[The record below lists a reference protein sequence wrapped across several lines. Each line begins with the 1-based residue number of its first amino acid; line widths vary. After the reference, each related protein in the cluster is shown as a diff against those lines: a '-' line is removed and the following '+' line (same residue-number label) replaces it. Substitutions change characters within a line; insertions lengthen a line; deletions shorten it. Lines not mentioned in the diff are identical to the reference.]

1 MSRLL
6 LPLLLVLFFA
16 GCATTPPLPQ
26 PDDAEQAWQAHRQ
39 QMTTVQ
45 QWQLNGRL
53 LTITGHETWSTGIN
67 WRQQG
72 EEYRIMLIAPL
83 GQGSLLLEGDLEQ
96 VTLQPHDGEAQHAS
110 DPETLL
116 ARQLGWHVP
125 LTALRYWVL
134 GLPAPGAHQHQI
146 NEFGLL
152 QTLQQDGWEI
162 EFRDYTE
169 RNGLLLPG
177 RIFAN
182 NHQAKVRLSIGD
194 WRQLD

>member
-1 MSRLL
+1 MHRLL
-6 LPLLLVLFFA
+6 LPLLLLLLT
-16 GCATTPPLPQ
+16 GCAATPTLVQ
-26 PDDAEQAWQAHRQ
+26 PDDAQQAWQTHQQ
-39 QMTTVQ
+39 QMSAIQ

-53 LTITGHETWSTGIN
+53 LTITGHETWNTGIN
-67 WRQQG
+67 WHQQA
-72 EEYRIMLIAPL
+72 EHYRIMLIAPL
-83 GQGSLLLEGDLEQ
+83 GQGSLRIDGDLEQ
-96 VTLQPHDGEAQHAS
+96 VTLQAHDSEPQQAR

-134 GLPAPGAHQHQI
+134 GLPAPGEYQHRI
-146 NEFGLL
+146 NDFGLL

-182 NHQAKVRLSIGD
+182 NHQAKVRLSIGE
-194 WRQLD
+194 WRPLD